1 MMGLRSASGTYA
13 LGRIEAAAPVLPAH
27 TLLLPY

>member
-1 MMGLRSASGTYA
+1 MMGSRGTYA